1 MKKTEEKKK
10 NIFAITLL
18 ASFIILV
25 LSQLIVNSILTPLGS
40 RLEALNTE
48 KEHLL
53 EENREM
59 SEEVAKSSSLKV
71 IENLS
76 EKKLNLSVIKAQ
88 TYIYIQDSTLVANN

>member
-10 NIFAITLL
+10 NIFGLL
-18 ASFIILV
+18 LLLGFFV
-25 LSQLIVNSILTPLGS
+25 FTLSQLIVNSILTPLGS

>member
-10 NIFAITLL
+10 NIFPLILLLSLVTLT
-18 ASFIILV
+18 
-25 LSQLIVNSILTPLGS
+25 LSQLVINSILTPLGS
-40 RLEALNTE
+40 RLEALNRE

-76 EKKLNLSVIKAQ
+76 EKKLNLSVIKTQ

>member
-18 ASFIILV
+18 ASFVILV

-40 RLEALNTE
+40 RLESLNTE

>member
-18 ASFIILV
+18 ACFVILV

-40 RLEALNTE
+40 RLESLNTE

>member
-1 MKKTEEKKK
+1 MKTTKENKK
-10 NIFAITLL
+10 NIFTLTLL
-18 ASFIILV
+18 VSFVTLV

-40 RLEALNTE
+40 RLEALNKE

-53 EENREM
+53 EENRVM
-59 SEEVAKSSSLKV
+59 SESVAKSSSLKV

-76 EKKLNLSVIKAQ
+76 EKKLNLSVVKVQ

>member
-10 NIFAITLL
+10 NIFTITLL
-18 ASFIILV
+18 ASFVILV

-40 RLEALNTE
+40 RLESLNTE

-76 EKKLNLSVIKAQ
+76 EKKLNLSIIKAQ

>member
-10 NIFAITLL
+10 NIFTITLL
-18 ASFIILV
+18 ASFVILV

-40 RLEALNTE
+40 RLESLNTE

>member
-10 NIFAITLL
+10 NLFTFLL
-18 ASFIILV
+18 LLSFV
-25 LSQLIVNSILTPLGS
+25 VFTLSQLIVNSVLTPLGS
-40 RLEALNTE
+40 RLESLNTE

>member
-10 NIFAITLL
+10 NIFTITLL
-18 ASFIILV
+18 ASFVILV